1 MRDSCKWA
9 LLVGLAIAL
18 YCSGCVTP
26 GSDPVVVNAERTT
39 QLALD
44 VFDTFLL
51 WEYTNRETLQVF
63 DPKIKE
69 AADFIGARGQAWL
82 ETARAMTKAY
92 KENRSPENRA
102 NLNTALAVLRAG
114 MGEAER
120 YFVKG
125 VRQ

>member
-1 MRDSCKWA
+1 MKALFAPVLLA
-9 LLVGLAIAL
+9 LLLAQ
-18 YCSGCVTP
+18 GCVTP

-51 WEYTNRETLQVF
+51 WEYTNRATLQVL
-63 DPKIKE
+63 DPKIKD
-69 AADFIGARGQAWL
+69 AADFIRARGQTWL

-92 KENRSPENRA
+92 KENRTFENKA

-125 VRQ
+125 VAP